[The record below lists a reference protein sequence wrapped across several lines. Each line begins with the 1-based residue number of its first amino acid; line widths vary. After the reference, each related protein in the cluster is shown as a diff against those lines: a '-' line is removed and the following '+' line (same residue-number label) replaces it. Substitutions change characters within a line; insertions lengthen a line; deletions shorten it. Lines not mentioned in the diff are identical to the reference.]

1 MAPKQVVQ
9 AQSEEP
15 IVEPVVASTTVA
27 SVPQAVDTVPDVITD
42 TEVTEKDKFVDIL
55 EVLHLFQN
63 NVKDLISTVKTLQ
76 KEHVKL
82 VKQKSKKTSKKI
94 LDESG
99 EVKKRQ
105 PSGFAKP
112 TRLSNELCDFL
123 KISHDTM
130 MARTEVT
137 RRLNDYIKA
146 HNLQDK
152 DDRRRILPD
161 AALES
166 ILTLQ
171 PGIPLSYFSL
181 QSSIKSH
188 FQKA

>member
-1 MAPKQVVQ
+1 MAPKKVVK

-82 VKQKSKKTSKKI
+82 VKQK
-94 LDESG
+94 
-99 EVKKRQ
+99 
-105 PSGFAKP
+105 
-112 TRLSNELCDFL
+112 
-123 KISHDTM
+123 
-130 MARTEVT
+130 
-137 RRLNDYIKA
+137 
-146 HNLQDK
+146 
-152 DDRRRILPD
+152 
-161 AALES
+161 
-166 ILTLQ
+166 
-171 PGIPLSYFSL
+171 
-181 QSSIKSH
+181 
-188 FQKA
+188 